1 MARFDESQVMGSGRS
16 RRRSEV
22 LTFLFLTIFLAP
34 ILAVGIVGGTGFT
47 IWMYQMVAGPPG
59 PSSH

>member
-1 MARFDESQVMGSGRS
+1 MSRSDELQMMSSGRS

-22 LTFLFLTIFLAP
+22 LTFLFLTVFLAP

-59 PSSH
+59 PTSH